1 MTVERNDI
9 VYMMIVVGRK
19 QAPALME
26 AITEHG
32 GHSIQTL
39 YGKGTV
45 KASYLQYA
53 LGMVP
58 EKNKTVITCLLK
70 REKSDEMLNMLINKF
85 HFNKPNTGIAFTIP
99 IETLSH

>member
-1 MTVERNDI
+1 MMAGNKDI

-19 QAPALME
+19 HAPHLLE
-26 AITEHG
+26 AITEYG
-32 GHSIQTL
+32 GRGIHTI
-39 YGKGTV
+39 YGKGSV

-58 EKNKTVITCLLK
+58 EENKMVITCMLK
-70 REKSDEMLNMLINKF
+70 KEKSDDMLNMLINKY

-99 IETLSH
+99 IEVLSH